1 MTPDLSSTGL
11 IAAAGPDPT
20 MTQPHQT
27 LLAWTLTSAMIHDG
41 WVDEILTQ
49 MFYEVIDLTD
59 FYHRTC

>member
-27 LLAWTLTSAMIHDG
+27 LLAWTLTSAMMVK
-41 WVDEILTQ
+41 WMKYYLN
-49 MFYEVIDLTD
+49 YEVIDLTD
-59 FYHRTC
+59 IYHRTC